1 MESTSV
7 RTIHE
12 QMWSGTTDVHTIKH
26 LHVQAPREETG
37 RAEKLNV
44 SDAEPAVTETA
55 LDYY

>member
-1 MESTSV
+1 
-7 RTIHE
+7 
-12 QMWSGTTDVHTIKH
+12 MWSGTTDVHTIKH